1 MVSHEVVVKLI
12 ARVAIISR
20 VVRMEES
27 TFKCTLMVVSRHQIL
42 AGYWEEASP
51 PGPLHCTRWQLSSAR
66 VRGAGE
72 WERVGDRECEP
83 PDGSHR
89 LSTRFSE
96 VIAFLLLYSHPSH
109 ILPGLVCET
118 RRWEFLG
125 TKEAGYFTE
134 DSRRER
140 QKEPGSLRRSLSDCP
155 NPQTICTF
163 PFISDNW
170 MPLLLKPLCIRH
182 LLLKTSGLMQG
193 LVNTSSKT

>member
-83 PDGSHR
+83 P
-89 LSTRFSE
+89 
-96 VIAFLLLYSHPSH
+96 
-109 ILPGLVCET
+109 
-118 RRWEFLG
+118 RWEPSSFYKILRSDSIPFAIF
-125 TKEAGYFTE
+125 TPLPHFTRAGLWDQKVGILRHKGGWLLHWGQQKRKTE
-134 DSRRER
+134 RAWVFE
-140 QKEPGSLRRSLSDCP
+140 KIVEWLSQPP
-155 NPQTICTF
+155 NHLYVSF
-163 PFISDNW
+163 Y
-170 MPLLLKPLCIRH
+170 IR
-182 LLLKTSGLMQG
+182 
-193 LVNTSSKT
+193 